1 MADMLVTQTMS
12 KRLEKLSDYLFFFII
27 IVTLIVIFYATETI
41 CKNVQRRLEAKQY
54 DPRSTTLRI

>member
-1 MADMLVTQTMS
+1 MADMPVTQIMS

-27 IVTLIVIFYATETI
+27 IATLIVIFYATETI
-41 CKNVQRRLEAKQY
+41 CQNVQRRLEAKQY

>member
-1 MADMLVTQTMS
+1 MS